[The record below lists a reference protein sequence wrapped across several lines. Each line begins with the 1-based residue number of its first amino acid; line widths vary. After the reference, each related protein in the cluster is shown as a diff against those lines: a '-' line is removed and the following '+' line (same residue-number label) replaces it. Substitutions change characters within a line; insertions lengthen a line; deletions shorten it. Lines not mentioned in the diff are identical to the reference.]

1 MVVIKEMQKLLS
13 NDSQLGLQTILLH
26 NCHIHQ
32 YITIIIGWKRAVKR
46 LCCGCGGIGCFT
58 TKLFNNVGLQKLV

>member
-32 YITIIIGWKRAVKR
+32 YITIIIG
-46 LCCGCGGIGCFT
+46 
-58 TKLFNNVGLQKLV
+58 